1 VHEKESTLGGP
12 IPDEEYERFF
22 REARPRLVGQA
33 YLLCGSLEEAQD
45 LAQEVL
51 VRVWQNWSRVRDLDD
66 SQAWARHVLH
76 NLAVSSWRRQRLRLK
91 HHSVRN
97 PTTPGPGVGHLDVA
111 AAISTLP
118 AKQRRA
124 LVLQAVVGLS
134 TAEIAAEL
142 GASEGT
148 VRVWLVRARAQVA
161 EQLARGQV
169 LLGVKGEQGGNL
181 R

>member
-1 VHEKESTLGGP
+1 MGGSEP
-12 IPDEEYERFF
+12 GEEYERFF

-33 YLLCGSLEEAQD
+33 YLLSGSLQEAQD

-51 VRVWQNWSRVRDLDD
+51 LRAWQNWSRVRDLDD

-91 HHSVRN
+91 HHGLAGPS
-97 PTTPGPGVGHLDVA
+97 TTPGPGEGHLDVA
-111 AAISTLP
+111 SAISTLP

-124 LVLQAVVGLS
+124 LVLQAVVGMS
-134 TAEIAAEL
+134 TAEIAVEL

-148 VRVWLVRARAQVA
+148 VRVWLVRARAHVA
-161 EQLARGQV
+161 TQLRTGHAP
-169 LLGVKGEQGGNL
+169 LGVRSEHGGTT